1 MSHHVNNGTLP
12 IFEQNKDYTL
22 TVKGRNFDQDETYTA
37 TVDDFSGLAEWSKP
51 PVVTVVN
58 FNTLTVQCKL
68 ISLKQRKKRRGRGTI
83 LSGAGEGDLTIT
95 VLDSMSNESTSSQDV
110 WYQ

>member
-12 IFEQNKDYTL
+12 IFVQKTDYTL
-22 TVKGRNFDQDETYTA
+22 TVKGRNFDPDAKYTA

-51 PVVTVVN
+51 TDVTAVN
-58 FNTLTVQCKL
+58 FHTLTLKCTL
-68 ISLKQRKKRRGRGTI
+68 NPLKQRKKRGGRGTI

-95 VLDSMSNESTSSQDV
+95 VFDSMNNQSTSSQDV
-110 WYQ
+110 LYQ